1 MQRFLGVLLIAWL
14 AAAGSAAATNLQ
26 VSPIMLVLEP
36 AQRAVQ
42 LNLTNTGDRSL
53 LVQIDAYAWSQPDG
67 KDVLIPTQALV
78 VSPPVVD
85 IPAGSQ
91 QVIRVGLRRD
101 KTPSTEQTY
110 RVMVTEIP
118 TDENAYRTALRLAVR
133 LSLPLF
139 VQPATKAEPT
149 LDVTRA
155 TDGIR
160 LRNAGTAHLKL
171 RSLRVQPA
179 DGSWHDVP
187 VPPASYVLPG
197 AERVLPLPDAAWV
210 DQRLQVEVQHA
221 GNDTTLTAVV
231 PAAR

>member
-1 MQRFLGVLLIAWL
+1 MQRLLGVILLTWL
-14 AAAGSAAATNLQ
+14 AAVGSAAATNLQ
-26 VSPIMLVLEP
+26 VSPVKLVLEP
-36 AQRAVQ
+36 GQRAVQ

-53 LVQIDAYAWSQPDG
+53 LVQLDAYAWSQPGG
-67 KDVLIPTQALV
+67 KDELAATQALV
-78 VSPPVVD
+78 ISPPVVD

-101 KTPSTEQTY
+101 ERPSIEQTY

-118 TDENAYRTALRLAVR
+118 TDQHAHRTALRLAVR

-139 VQPATKAEPT
+139 VQSAEKTEPA

-155 TDGIR
+155 KDGLR

-171 RSLRVQPA
+171 RSLRVQP
-179 DGSWHDVP
+179 DHGSWHDVP

-197 AERVLPLPDAAWV
+197 AERVLPLPDASWA
-210 DQRLQVEVQHA
+210 DQQLQVEVQA
-221 GNDTTLTAVV
+221 ENDRPLTAVV
-231 PAAR
+231 PVAR